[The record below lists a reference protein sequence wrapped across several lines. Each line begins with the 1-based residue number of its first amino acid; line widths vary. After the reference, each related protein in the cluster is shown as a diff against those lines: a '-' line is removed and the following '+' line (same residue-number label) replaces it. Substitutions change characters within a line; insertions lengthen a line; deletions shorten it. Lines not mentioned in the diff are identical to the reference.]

1 MHQKFILPVLYLA
14 VDYDVGVA
22 LVKRLIECLEW
33 KERRSIVKRCSYTF
47 LLVLERVASE

>member
-33 KERRSIVKRCSYTF
+33 KERCSIVKRGSYTF
-47 LLVLERVASE
+47 LPVLKRVACE